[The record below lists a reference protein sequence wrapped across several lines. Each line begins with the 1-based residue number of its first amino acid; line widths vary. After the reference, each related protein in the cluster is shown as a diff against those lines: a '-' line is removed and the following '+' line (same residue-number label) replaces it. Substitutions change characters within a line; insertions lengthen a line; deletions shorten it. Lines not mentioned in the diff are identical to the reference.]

1 MSLLS
6 PPMRSRQARI
16 LCCSIVILTLFYW
29 LISQQTTP
37 AAHAQASPQQ
47 ADDPTIVGGSE
58 AVPGAWP
65 WQVALVVINRPNDYA
80 GQYCGGALIDPHW
93 VLTAAHCTQTNMTQ
107 TVQVALGKHQLSA
120 QAGEHISITQVL
132 IHPEYDGQIGS
143 ADLALLHLR
152 EPSTRTVLPLDQAS
166 DGNVETRALRTTVIG
181 WGYDGQKYADA
192 LRQVSLPLF
201 DHARCRAIY
210 ADATGEPLLVSDGM
224 LCAGYE
230 NGGKN
235 VCFGDSGGPL
245 MIPTTTAP
253 GWKQVGI
260 VSWGPWSCGDGRY
273 PNVYTR
279 ISTYQPWIDACLS
292 DVTSRLCNG
301 ADAAEP
307 DDSPAQAHPLPLDGQ
322 ALTMTLYASQ
332 DTDWFQFPATAGQ
345 RYHFEVRVPK
355 TVRGDTILWLYDSDG
370 TTALA
375 LADSHRANE
384 ETVLGDDDTL
394 RWQAPH
400 SGTFYLQVESRW
412 LGQRVIYQLQGTA
425 TAAEIFLPLI
435 VQPYDP
441 FNQAPPGSEAT
452 LAAPPLVQTL
462 PAVKTAEH

>member
-6 PPMRSRQARI
+6 PLMRSRQARI
-16 LCCSIVILTLFYW
+16 LCCSLVILTLFYW
-29 LISQQTTP
+29 LVSHRATP

-47 ADDPTIVGGSE
+47 ADEPTIVGGSE

-65 WQVALVVINRPNDYA
+65 WQAAVIFVNRRNDYA
-80 GQYCGGALIDPHW
+80 ALYCGGTLIDPQW
-93 VLTAAHCTQTNMTQ
+93 VLTAAHCIQTDMEHTM
-107 TVQVALGKHQLSA
+107 QVALGKHQLSA

-132 IHPEYDGQIGS
+132 IHPEYDGHIGS

-166 DGNVETRALRTTVIG
+166 DGNIETRALRTTVIG

-201 DHARCRAIY
+201 DHAQCRAIY
-210 ADATGEPLLVSDGM
+210 AALTDEPLLVSDGM
-224 LCAGYE
+224 VCAGYE

-279 ISTYQPWIDACLS
+279 ISTYQPWINACLS
-292 DVTSRLCNG
+292 DPTSRLCTG
-301 ADAAEP
+301 TDASEP

-332 DTDWFQFPATAGQ
+332 DTDWFQFTAVPGQ
-345 RYHFEVRVPK
+345 IYHFEVKVPK

-370 TTALA
+370 ATALA
-375 LADSHRANE
+375 LADGIHPSE
-384 ETVLGDDDTL
+384 GTVLGDDDTL
-394 RWQAPH
+394 RWLAPH
-400 SGTFYLQVESRW
+400 SGAFYLQVESRW
-412 LGQRVIYQLQGTA
+412 LGQRVVYQIRGSA
-425 TAAEIFLPLI
+425 TAAELFLPI
-435 VQPYDP
+435 IAQPYNP
-441 FNQAPPGSEAT
+441 FSEAAPGSEAT
-452 LAAPPLVQTL
+452 PTDPPQVQTL
-462 PAVKTAEH
+462 PTVKTSAP